1 MDGKRFTLESYKD
14 KVVLLVLWGTWVGPF
29 RADMLELLSLQKAF
43 GDARLEII
51 GVNVGD
57 GLGGKESNVLIKRFA
72 RKYRIDFRLV
82 RAAMGDSFMK
92 EFYKLTR
99 YDVVS
104 QTLMIGR
111 GSVVRGVF
119 VGSDP
124 KAFKARR
131 ETLEKALCEK

>member
-57 GLGGKESNVLIKRFA
+57 GLGGTESKALIKRFA

-99 YDVVS
+99 YDVV
-104 QTLMIGR
+104 
-111 GSVVRGVF
+111 
-119 VGSDP
+119 P
-124 KAFKARR
+124 
-131 ETLEKALCEK
+131 